1 MVGNVDVGRE
11 LKHGGATSV
20 SEVYAVELEVGIVS
34 QESNMLKT
42 WLKRSIFVLLLVC
55 FYGRIDSLKTTC
67 C

>member
-42 WLKRSIFVLLLVC
+42 
-55 FYGRIDSLKTTC
+55 
-67 C
+67 